1 MESYNIVNIQEI
13 ETFKKGE
20 SYKGEI
26 TVFTSDIGPK
36 FLLFGNKSVY
46 LNAFSYM
53 LVLSGRATL
62 LVDSVE
68 YPIDAHSLCILSP
81 LHLTNFRQVS
91 RDFQCLCLCSRKQ
104 FHRSPTHSQHPTPN
118 YPRDEYVPLPDR
130 ANF

>member
-46 LNAFSYM
+46 LNAFSYREEPRFWSIAWNTQ
-53 LVLSGRATL
+53 LTL
-62 LVDSVE
+62 IHCASC
-68 YPIDAHSLCILSP
+68 PHC
-81 LHLTNFRQVS
+81 T
-91 RDFQCLCLCSRKQ
+91 
-104 FHRSPTHSQHPTPN
+104 SQIF
-118 YPRDEYVPLPDR
+118 VK
-130 ANF
+130 

>member
-53 LVLSGRATL
+53 LVLS
-62 LVDSVE
+62 
-68 YPIDAHSLCILSP
+68 
-81 LHLTNFRQVS
+81 
-91 RDFQCLCLCSRKQ
+91 
-104 FHRSPTHSQHPTPN
+104 
-118 YPRDEYVPLPDR
+118 
-130 ANF
+130 

>member
-91 RDFQCLCLCSRKQ
+91 RDFQCLCLSSSEIC
-104 FHRSPTHSQHPTPN
+104 TIG
-118 YPRDEYVPLPDR
+118 
-130 ANF
+130 

>member
-91 RDFQCLCLCSRKQ
+91 RDFNACASVPVRISSIAYPFSTSNTEL
-104 FHRSPTHSQHPTPN
+104 PTG
-118 YPRDEYVPLPDR
+118 
-130 ANF
+130 

>member
-53 LVLSGRATL
+53 LVLSEEPRFWSIAWNTQLTL
-62 LVDSVE
+62 IHCAS
-68 YPIDAHSLCILSP
+68 C
-81 LHLTNFRQVS
+81 
-91 RDFQCLCLCSRKQ
+91 
-104 FHRSPTHSQHPTPN
+104 PTAPHKFSSSKP
-118 YPRDEYVPLPDR
+118 
-130 ANF
+130 

>member
-46 LNAFSYM
+46 LLTLSEFSRHRITF
-53 LVLSGRATL
+53 LRS
-62 LVDSVE
+62 
-68 YPIDAHSLCILSP
+68 SL
-81 LHLTNFRQVS
+81 
-91 RDFQCLCLCSRKQ
+91 FQ
-104 FHRSPTHSQHPTPN
+104 
-118 YPRDEYVPLPDR
+118 
-130 ANF
+130 